1 MGYSNGLTRVAVAA
15 AGLACAMGMSVGLR
29 AASPTAPLA
38 LPMDGTESANL
49 KLVKDWW
56 RIVIESGHLE
66 YVPRYQ
72 AEGYVQ
78 HNPNISTGRAAFLK
92 AFSEGNVPTNPI
104 PDKLEANIPLA
115 GARGDFV
122 WIMREYKRDDP
133 KDPSKSG
140 YGDGFD
146 LLRVENGQ
154 IQEHWDVATRDKD
167 AEDGIVYGRTPR
179 RLSEYSQGSLSP
191 AELRTRAVAVEAA
204 ETVYVKRDPTAMSR
218 LFAPD
223 YVEHYRKLQNRAT
236 FAADLR
242 SYGDLEHLVDTKPV
256 IALVNGEYVFMMW
269 AATSPEPKDPARSYP
284 WFTYQLMR
292 VHDGKVVEH
301 WSA

>member
-1 MGYSNGLTRVAVAA
+1 MNDAER
-15 AGLACAMGMSVGLR
+15 
-29 AASPTAPLA
+29 
-38 LPMDGTESANL
+38 ANL
-49 KLVKDWW
+49 TLVKDWW

-66 YVPRYQ
+66 FVPKYQ
-72 AEGYVQ
+72 AETYIQ
-78 HNPNISTGRAAFLK
+78 HNPGISTGRAAFLK
-92 AFSEGNVPTNPI
+92 VFSRGNVPTNPI
-104 PDKLEANIPLA
+104 PEKLEANIPLA
-115 GARGDFV
+115 GARGVFV

-133 KDPSKSG
+133 KDAAKSG

-154 IQEHWDVATRDKD
+154 IQEHWDVATRDKTD
-167 AEDGIVYGRTPR
+167 DDNIVYGRTPKP
-179 RLSEYSQGSLSP
+179 LSDYPQGNLTP
-191 AELRTRAVAVEAA
+191 AEREARAVAVEAA
-204 ETVYVKRDPTAMSR
+204 ETVYVKRDTAAMSR

-236 FAADLR
+236 FASDLK

-256 IALVNGEYVFMMW
+256 IALVNGDYVFMMW
-269 AATSPEPKDPARSYP
+269 AARSPEPKDPSKTYP

-292 VHDGKVVEH
+292 VHGGKVVEH